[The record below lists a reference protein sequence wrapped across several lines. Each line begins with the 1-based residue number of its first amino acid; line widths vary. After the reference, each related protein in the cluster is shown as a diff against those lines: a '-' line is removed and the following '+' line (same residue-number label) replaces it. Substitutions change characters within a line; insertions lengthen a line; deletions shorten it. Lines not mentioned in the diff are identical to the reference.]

1 MARYEVYISHEGLA
15 EIDGEPLVP
24 APGQSVHEVVLDHL
38 HRHAVERGGPVEA
51 TVTER
56 PDKGHFVLEVAP
68 DGSSRLL
75 EPSPTAESEPGPDPS
90 PEPAHVSGAGLG
102 PEPVPGPGR
111 ESEAE
116 HESAGECGTGP
127 EPRTVAEPAPGPAPV
142 GGTVIAAAVARAA
155 AAAQAAAL
163 VLDRAAVPAPVPVV
177 ALPAGLGEQIGR
189 IGALA
194 RTGRLDEAYDLASEL
209 RQRLTDEAGADDPY
223 AVEAR
228 AFEAY
233 IAHLCG
239 EHREAVVLAL
249 AVARIRCR
257 VGDRRAHGDVVRATV
272 AWQWLDDERAIEAH
286 GRELLHMWTQLRHQG
301 SLAPSHAALAERIR
315 RRLDELEVFARAFP

>member
-1 MARYEVYISHEGLA
+1 MTRHEVYISHEGLA

-24 APGQSVHEVVLDHL
+24 APGRSVHEVVLDHL

-56 PDKGHFVLEVAP
+56 PDEGHFVLEVAP

-75 EPSPTAESEPGPDPS
+75 EPPPTAGSEPGPDPS
-90 PEPAHVSGAGLG
+90 PEPAQVSGAGLG
-102 PEPVPGPGR
+102 LESESGPGR

-116 HESAGECGTGP
+116 HEPAGECGTDP
-127 EPRTVAEPAPGPAPV
+127 EPRPVAEPAPGPVPV

-155 AAAQAAAL
+155 AAAQAADP
-163 VLDRAAVPAPVPVV
+163 VLDRAAVPVPVPVV
-177 ALPAGLGEQIGR
+177 TLPAGLGEQIR
-189 IGALA
+189 HIGALA
-194 RTGRLDEAYDLASEL
+194 RAGRLDEAYDLASEL

-228 AFEAY
+228 ALEAY
-233 IAHLCG
+233 VAHLCG

-257 VGDRRAHGDVVRATV
+257 VGDRPAHGDVVRATA
-272 AWQWLDDERAIEAH
+272 AWQWLDDERAIEVH
-286 GRELLHMWTQLRHQG
+286 GRELLDMWTQLSRQG
-301 SLAPSHAALAERIR
+301 SLAPSHAALAGRIR
-315 RRLDELEVFARAFP
+315 GRLDELEVFA